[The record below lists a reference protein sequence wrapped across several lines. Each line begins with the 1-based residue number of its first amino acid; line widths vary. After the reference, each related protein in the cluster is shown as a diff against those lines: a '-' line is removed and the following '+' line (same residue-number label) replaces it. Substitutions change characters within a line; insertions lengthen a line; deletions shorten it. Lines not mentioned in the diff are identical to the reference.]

1 MTTRC
6 HVVCVVGEE
15 MGAGKGRERG
25 RWRVLLSKMW
35 WRDPSGRRIPS
46 QSSSDRCIAISSCPL
61 RCHVVSTQKSPPPPP
76 CEEHQSIQAL
86 VYRTRSLWQAHTV
99 TPNTNTRKARR
110 QNSSHT
116 DPPSPTCGRTTT
128 RAARGTA
135 DDRSCHGHTDGNAEV
150 DEVGARRQSR
160 ERHRCLPLHTSHT
173 HTPPAFSRHSVGC
186 RQHMA
191 HMMDVHRT
199 THAS

>member
-6 HVVCVVGEE
+6 HVVCVVGEQ

-76 CEEHQSIQAL
+76 PA
-86 VYRTRSLWQAHTV
+86 RS
-99 TPNTNTRKARR
+99 NKA
-110 QNSSHT
+110 
-116 DPPSPTCGRTTT
+116 
-128 RAARGTA
+128 
-135 DDRSCHGHTDGNAEV
+135 
-150 DEVGARRQSR
+150 
-160 ERHRCLPLHTSHT
+160 
-173 HTPPAFSRHSVGC
+173 SRHSC
-186 RQHMA
+186 T
-191 HMMDVHRT
+191 VHARSGKHT
-199 THAS
+199 P